1 MHLPFLRG
9 LPRPILRY
17 PPIETGM
24 GVMLVVLVGAMGVA
38 PRLVPVLVVALALL
52 TALSALGSAE
62 KLAATARSAV
72 ASPAG
77 LSWLAFSTY
86 ALLSALWSADPAFA
100 ALTVLQAAAVLM
112 SAVYLAV
119 ALPPLLATLDD
130 RRRRWFMRGI
140 PIGATFALGFI
151 LIEELTGH
159 ALVLKAL
166 AAFPGLL
173 GDNAKEIVRAGGRI
187 VGIEPYYLNPSVA
200 SALLLAPPLL
210 LALSLW
216 RPKGLRAI
224 VLTLASLAAGA
235 AVLLSVSETAKIAAL
250 AAIVAF
256 AFARRWPRGTLHVLA
271 AILVLGTVLALPIGR
286 LPYALELQDVD
297 WLPVSARERVLIWH
311 HTAETAARRPLFG
324 IGAQST
330 RFQETAVTASR
341 PADILD
347 RQLGWHA
354 HNVYLQSWLELGAAG
369 TLLLLAAGL
378 AAVRAALAL
387 HPAALAFAAALVA
400 SVMTIAATGW
410 GMWQP
415 WLIGN
420 VAAAAVLLAMLDR
433 DLRLRSPPPA

>member
-1 MHLPFLRG
+1 
-9 LPRPILRY
+9 
-17 PPIETGM
+17 
-24 GVMLVVLVGAMGVA
+24 
-38 PRLVPVLVVALALL
+38 
-52 TALSALGSAE
+52 
-62 KLAATARSAV
+62 
-72 ASPAG
+72 
-77 LSWLAFSTY
+77 
-86 ALLSALWSADPAFA
+86 
-100 ALTVLQAAAVLM
+100 M

-330 RFQETAVTASR
+330 RLQETAVTASR